1 MGEPK
6 KERKK
11 SNDVAVGAF
20 VVGVSRVTR
29 VESSSS
35 SSAKFVMCDSTLSG
49 VLIPVLVLMTSSS
62 SDTEC
67 IAVFSSSDETTGA

>member
-29 VESSSS
+29 SRVVVVVVSQ
-35 SSAKFVMCDSTLSG
+35 VCDVRLDSKRRPHSRPSLDDEQQQRHRMYSG
-49 VLIPVLVLMTSSS
+49 FFLLR
-62 SDTEC
+62 
-67 IAVFSSSDETTGA
+67 

>member
-29 VESSSS
+29 SRVVVVVVVSQ
-35 SSAKFVMCDSTLSG
+35 VCDVRLDSKRRPHSRPSLDDEQQQRHRMYSG
-49 VLIPVLVLMTSSS
+49 FFLLR
-62 SDTEC
+62 
-67 IAVFSSSDETTGA
+67 

>member
-29 VESSSS
+29 SRVVVVVVVVVSQ
-35 SSAKFVMCDSTLSG
+35 VCDVRLDSKRRPHSRPSLDDEQQQRHRMYSG
-49 VLIPVLVLMTSSS
+49 FFLLR
-62 SDTEC
+62 
-67 IAVFSSSDETTGA
+67 